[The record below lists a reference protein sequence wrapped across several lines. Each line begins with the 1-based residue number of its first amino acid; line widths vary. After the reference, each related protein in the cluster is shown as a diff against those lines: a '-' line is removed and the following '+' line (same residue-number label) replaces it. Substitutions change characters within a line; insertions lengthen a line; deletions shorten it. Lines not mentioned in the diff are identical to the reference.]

1 MRSDGVIVT
10 NCHVVEAASKITVF
24 TSDADPK
31 QYDARVIG
39 ADCLH
44 DLAVL
49 KIDATDCRPWRSAT
63 PPTCALGQRVVALG
77 YALALE
83 GGPTVTSG
91 IVSSLDRTI
100 TAQDPNCDPRPAAP
114 TRPGRTATSSRPT
127 PPSTTATPADRS

>member
-1 MRSDGVIVT
+1 M
-10 NCHVVEAASKITVF
+10 
-24 TSDADPK
+24 
-31 QYDARVIG
+31 IG
-39 ADCLH
+39 SDCLH

-49 KIDATDCRPWRSAT
+49 KIDAKDMPTVALGNSADL
-63 PPTCALGQRVVALG
+63 ALGQRVVALG

-114 TRPGRTATSSRPT
+114 TRHGRTATSSRPT
-127 PPSTTATPADRS
+127 PPSTTGTPADRS